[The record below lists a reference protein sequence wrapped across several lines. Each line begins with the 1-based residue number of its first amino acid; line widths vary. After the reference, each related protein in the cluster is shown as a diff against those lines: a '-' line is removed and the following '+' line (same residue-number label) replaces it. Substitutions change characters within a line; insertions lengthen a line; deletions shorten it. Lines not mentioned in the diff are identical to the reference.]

1 MTKERHLLIG
11 RSTAVGTFRGGD
23 DLRFLLDEG
32 PAFIRLDEVSGK
44 MVLAPEARDVGTH
57 TVTVRVLNYG
67 PGSTAPAATAAA
79 GLVGSAILGFDCTVL
94 PVGVEPPTP
103 ASKQQLDQAAVAV
116 EVASL

>member
-1 MTKERHLLIG
+1 MTKGRHLLIG

-57 TVTVRVLNYG
+57 TVTVNLLCSIGELQAQSGAQGVGRYDGTFLRLISLCSHKSIHLDGILPTFQYALILN
-67 PGSTAPAATAAA
+67 
-79 GLVGSAILGFDCTVL
+79 D
-94 PVGVEPPTP
+94 
-103 ASKQQLDQAAVAV
+103 
-116 EVASL
+116 